1 MRPHTR
7 ITLFVVVISFLL
19 SGFFCVHF
27 FLEFLLC
34 SAEQTMPAI
43 PMSVGLDDEFAV
55 DNVTM
60 LR

>member
-1 MRPHTR
+1 
-7 ITLFVVVISFLL
+7 VVVISFLL